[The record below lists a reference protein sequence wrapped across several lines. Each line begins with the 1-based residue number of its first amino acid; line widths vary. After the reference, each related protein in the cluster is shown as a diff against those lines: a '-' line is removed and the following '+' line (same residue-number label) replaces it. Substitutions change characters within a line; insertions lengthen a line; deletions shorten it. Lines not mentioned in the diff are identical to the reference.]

1 MTISVPFR
9 VKINEFDNDNECKV
23 RASYAGLPLTIR
35 YFASLNP
42 KSKGREEAWG
52 CVSELPN

>member
-9 VKINEFDNDNECKV
+9 VKINDFDNDNECKV

-42 KSKGREEAWG
+42 NSNGKGERG
-52 CVSELPN
+52 GLGLC

>member
-42 KSKGREEAWG
+42 KSKERGVRG
-52 CVSELPN
+52 GLGLC